1 MPGNPPI
8 AYLIYAMV
16 GVSAATIVWTG
27 WVVGQAAFADYR
39 KVYVAQAQATLGDVF
54 STFSPERVF
63 QLSLLAAGAAFLLA
77 FLAINTIA
85 GLFFGFAAFF
95 TPRMFFTIA
104 RDKRRALFEI
114 QLIDG
119 LTLLANSLRAG
130 MTLPQSMELLVREMK
145 PPITQEFGRVLQE
158 SRLGTDFDEA
168 MVNMAQRLQSRDLDM
183 LVNAIAITRR
193 SGGNMGEIFQK
204 IAEIM
209 RERARIEGKVRALSA
224 TGNMQA
230 FVMSALPFGMMG
242 ALYFIDPINV
252 QLLFST
258 TIGLIAFGVTCG
270 LVVVAFIWIRRI
282 MDVDI

>member
-1 MPGNPPI
+1 MFGSFPI
-8 AYLIYAMV
+8 GPVIYV
-16 GVSAATIVWTG
+16 LVICSAAGVVWSG
-27 WVVGQAAFADYR
+27 WLVGEAAFADYR
-39 KVYVAQAQATLGDVF
+39 RAYIAEAAGTLGDVF

-63 QLSLLAAGAAFLLA
+63 QLSLIAAGAAFLV
-77 FLAINTIA
+77 
-85 GLFFGFAAFF
+85 GFAAINVIAGALFGLAAFF
-95 TPRMFFTIA
+95 APRMVFMIA
-104 RDKRRALFEI
+104 RDKRRALFEM

-130 MTLPQSMELLVREMK
+130 MTLPQSMELLVREMR

-158 SRLGTDFDEA
+158 NRLGTDFDQA
-168 MVNMAQRLQSRDLDM
+168 MLNMSRRLQSRDLDM
-183 LVNAIAITRR
+183 LVNAIAITRK

-204 IAEIM
+204 IAEII
-209 RERARIEGKVRALSA
+209 RERARIEGKVKALSA

-230 FVMSALPFGMMG
+230 FVMSALPFALMG

-258 TIGLIAFGVTCG
+258 TFGLIAVGVTIF
-270 LVVVAFIWIRRI
+270 LVVVAFVWIRRI

>member
-1 MPGNPPI
+1 VASSPLEL
-8 AYLIYAMV
+8 LIYLLVFA
-16 GVSAATIVWTG
+16 SAAGITWSG
-27 WVVGQAAFADYR
+27 WLVGHAAFVDFQRSYIE
-39 KVYVAQAQATLGDVF
+39 QAETSLGDVF
-54 STFSPERVF
+54 SSFSPERVF
-63 QLSLLAAGAAFLLA
+63 QISMLAAGTAFLLG
-77 FLAINTIA
+77 LVGINAIA
-85 GLFFGFAAFF
+85 GLLFAVGAFF
-95 TPRMFFTIA
+95 APRMVFNIA
-104 RDKRRALFEI
+104 RDKRRVAFEM

-119 LTLLANSLRAG
+119 LALLANSMRAG

-158 SRLGTDFDEA
+158 TRLGTDFDNA
-168 MVNMAQRLQSRDLDM
+168 MINMSRRLGSRDLDM

-204 IAEIM
+204 IADII

-230 FVMSALPFGMMG
+230 LVMSAMPFGMML

-258 TIGLIAFGVTCG
+258 TIGLIALGIVIV
-270 LVVVAFIWIRRI
+270 LVVIAFIWIRKI
-282 MDVDI
+282 MDVDV

>member
-1 MPGNPPI
+1 MLNLPMIEPVL
-8 AYLIYAMV
+8 YLLVAA
-16 GVSAATIVWTG
+16 SAAGITLSVWF
-27 WVVGQAAFADYR
+27 VGHAAFVDFQRSYIE
-39 KVYVAQAQATLGDVF
+39 QAETTLGDVF
-54 STFSPERVF
+54 SSFSPERVF
-63 QLSLLAAGAAFLLA
+63 QMSMLAAGSALLIGL
-77 FLAINTIA
+77 LAINIIA
-85 GLFFGFAAFF
+85 GALFGVAAFF
-95 TPRMFFTIA
+95 APRMMFTIA
-104 RDKRRALFEI
+104 RDRRRAAFEM

-119 LTLLANSLRAG
+119 LALLANSLRAG

-158 SRLGTDFDEA
+158 TRLGTDFDQA
-168 MVNMAQRLQSRDLDM
+168 LANMARRVASRDLDM

-204 IAEIM
+204 IADII

-230 FVMSALPFGMMG
+230 LVMSAMPFGMMV

-258 TIGLIAFGVTCG
+258 TIGLASLGVVVF
-270 LVVVAFIWIRRI
+270 LVVISFFWIRKI
-282 MDVDI
+282 MDVDV